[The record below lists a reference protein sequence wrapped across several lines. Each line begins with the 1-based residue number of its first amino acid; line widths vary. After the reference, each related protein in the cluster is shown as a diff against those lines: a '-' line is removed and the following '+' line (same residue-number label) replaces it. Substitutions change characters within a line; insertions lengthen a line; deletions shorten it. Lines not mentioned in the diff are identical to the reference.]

1 MNLKTAQLITIVM
14 LLIALLPMPYGY
26 YTLVRI
32 CVCVLSS
39 FLAYK
44 TWQEKI
50 NLWMWIFIIIAI
62 LFNPI
67 IPIYLS
73 RELWAVIDIVVAIV
87 FFVSISQLKID
98 DRQET

>member
-1 MNLKTAQLITIVM
+1 MNIKIPSIIAIF
-14 LLIALLPMPYGY
+14 LLLLALLPMPYGY

-32 CVCVLSS
+32 CIFLYSG

-44 TWQEKI
+44 AWQEQI
-50 NLWMWIFIIIAI
+50 QLWVWIFGFIAV

-67 IPIYLS
+67 IPIYLN

-87 FFVSISQLKID
+87 FFISISQLKID
-98 DRQET
+98 EGQGT